1 MNATD
6 KQKRMIHSLCRK
18 CGIPEGERREMLRGN
33 FGVNSTRD
41 LSRHQASE
49 LIDFLKGSVIPGEAE
64 TELDKWRKR
73 LIASIGGMLR
83 MLHLEKQDKEANM
96 EFIKAIACRAS
107 RYKQF
112 NEIPKTRLQS
122 LYNAFNNSQ
131 ADLKGTRTTI
141 DQLVNKLSLMN

>member
-6 KQKRMIHSLCRK
+6 KQKKMIHSLCRK
-18 CGIPEGERREMLRGN
+18 NGMQEEERREMLRGN
-33 FGVNSTRD
+33 FGVNSTRE

-49 LIDFLKGSVIPGEAE
+49 LIGFLQGSVIPCEAE

-83 MLHLEKQDKEANM
+83 ILHREKPGREENM
-96 EFIKAIACRAS
+96 AFIKAIACRAGG
-107 RYKQF
+107 YKRF
-112 NEIPKTRLQS
+112 NAIPRARLQS

-131 ADLKGTRTTI
+131 DDLKGARITI
-141 DQLVNKLSLMN
+141 DQMVNELSLMN